1 EIDAQ
6 YKSKLMPEKRPA
18 ITFAEYMDKYYI
30 PHFMRNKSAKKRKCM
45 MYYYYN
51 LFGNHPLDK
60 VTPPLIEQSVL
71 NYSAGKS
78 VSTFNHSI
86 ILIHS
91 IFQYAIEI
99 ELMDRN
105 PVKIKRSN
113 QDTIRR
119 RFLDKEERE
128 ALLKECKLS
137 NSPWLLSVVQI
148 SLLAGLRLNEIKTL
162 RREDIRDGHIHIR
175 SDVAKSKQSRA
186 IPMNDELAAIIAHSD
201 FDFNHSYNRPFS
213 KAVQR
218 AGLKDV
224 RFHDLRRTFG
234 SMLAQ
239 AGVPIFD
246 ISKLMGHA
254 KVQVT
259 AKVYAHLLPENLQSA
274 VSKISI
280 LSVDSTY
287 SEI

>member
-1 EIDAQ
+1 
-6 YKSKLMPEKRPA
+6 
-18 ITFAEYMDKYYI
+18 
-30 PHFMRNKSAKKRKCM
+30 
-45 MYYYYN
+45 
-51 LFGNHPLDK
+51 
-60 VTPPLIEQSVL
+60 
-71 NYSAGKS
+71 
-78 VSTFNHSI
+78 
-86 ILIHS
+86 
-91 IFQYAIEI
+91 
-99 ELMDRN
+99 MDRN

-119 RFLDKEERE
+119 RFLTKEERK
-128 ALLKECKLS
+128 ALLKECKAS
-137 NSPWLLSVVQI
+137 NSPWLLPVAQI

-162 RREDIRDGHIHIR
+162 RREDIRDGHIHVRPEI
-175 SDVAKSKQSRA
+175 AKNKQGRA
-186 IPMNDELAAIIAHSD
+186 IPMNEELAAIIAQSD
-201 FDFNHSYNRPFS
+201 FDFNHAYNRPFS
-213 KAVQR
+213 RAVSQ

-259 AKVYAHLLPENLQSA
+259 AKVYAHLLPENLKNA

-280 LSVDSTY
+280 LSVDPAY
-287 SEI
+287 